1 MSSIKTINPNPSP
14 ILKIEFGL
22 YWLGGG
28 EGNRTPVRK
37 SLAKAFYECIQ
48 LFNIPASYR

>member
-22 YWLGGG
+22 YWLGGPIA
-28 EGNRTPVRK
+28 TLFKPVFTDK
-37 SLAKAFYECIQ
+37 KFQAT
-48 LFNIPASYR
+48 N